1 MVNRLRTG
9 WLAGSGALVLVL
21 AFSGAA
27 MGAPLVSDTTAT
39 FEDVDGDGVDDD
51 CQEAAVENT
60 EAATAAFEAADLNG
74 DGTISV
80 TEAAQ
85 SGWTGGTNCNH
96 GGYVSQV
103 AQADDEACDEPETGD
118 GETGDGETGDGETV
132 DGNEADCD
140 ADDAT
145 DEEAEDAGT
154 AEEET
159 CEEVAAPEPETPLDP
174 TAPNSHGAW
183 VSWVAGSEAVGGKN
197 CNHGGAVSEASKKD
211 QEAAKAERDAK
222 KAERDAKKAE
232 QKAARDARKAERAA
246 ERAAAKAAKSQGH
259 GKPN

>member
-21 AFSGAA
+21 AFSGAV
-27 MGAPLVSDTTAT
+27 MGAPLVTDTTAT

-51 CQEAAVENT
+51 CQEAALENT

-103 AQADDEACDEPETGD
+103 AQADDEACEEPETGD
-118 GETGDGETGDGETV
+118 TGETGDRRDRRRERSTR
-132 DGNEADCD
+132 
-140 ADDAT
+140 
-145 DEEAEDAGT
+145 
-154 AEEET
+154 
-159 CEEVAAPEPETPLDP
+159 P
-174 TAPNSHGAW
+174 TARRTRRPTRRPRTPRRPKRKPARKSRPLSPRRHSTRRLPTAT
-183 VSWVAGSEAVGGKN
+183 APGSPGWPAPRP
-197 CNHGGAVSEASKKD
+197 S
-211 QEAAKAERDAK
+211 
-222 KAERDAKKAE
+222 
-232 QKAARDARKAERAA
+232 AARTATTAV
-246 ERAAAKAAKSQGH
+246 
-259 GKPN
+259 P

>member
-1 MVNRLRTG
+1 
-9 WLAGSGALVLVL
+9 
-21 AFSGAA
+21 
-27 MGAPLVSDTTAT
+27 MGAPLVTDTTAT

-51 CQEAAVENT
+51 CQEAALENT
-60 EAATAAFEAADLNG
+60 EAATAAFEAADLND
-74 DGTISV
+74 DGMISV

-85 SGWTGGTNCNH
+85 SGWTGGSELQPRRLREPGCPGRRRGDRRGDRGRR
-96 GGYVSQV
+96 GGRR
-103 AQADDEACDEPETGD
+103 EA
-118 GETGDGETGDGETV
+118 
-132 DGNEADCD
+132 
-140 ADDAT
+140 
-145 DEEAEDAGT
+145 
-154 AEEET
+154 

-183 VSWVAGSEAVGGKN
+183 VSWVAGSEATGGKN
-197 CNHGGAVSEASKKD
+197 CNHGGAVSEAAKKD
-211 QEAAKAERDAK
+211 HEGAKAERDAT